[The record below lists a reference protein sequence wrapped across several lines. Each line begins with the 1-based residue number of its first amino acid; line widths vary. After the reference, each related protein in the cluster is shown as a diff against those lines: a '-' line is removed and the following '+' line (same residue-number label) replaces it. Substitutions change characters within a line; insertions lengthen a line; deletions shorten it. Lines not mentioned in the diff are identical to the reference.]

1 MAWKL
6 NQKAYQHARKLI
18 EAGKITEDPWE
29 APTLEDFSS
38 IEEYAL
44 YHLGKDPNGDP
55 ENAGTYSY
63 PYGKNEKVYIRALRA
78 IRASA
83 AGARGATPNKEI
95 YDVAGRLMEML
106 PEQSQKS
113 TDIMQDNI
121 ILKIDKSKRIVT
133 APALVPYEEDNDGDV
148 VSPEQIEAVA
158 YKFMEDYQNID
169 IMHTFRKVA
178 KPVESWILREPMTI
192 NGKKLHPGTWML
204 SAKIED
210 DDVWKG
216 ILQGKYTGYSVTA
229 VPVSTKSVFFKKATL
244 RELGWPW
251 DVVTV
256 SIVTKPTVPKARF
269 ISVKGDDE
277 SILYKIFKILEE
289 KFRGDD
295 MTKKEDFNQS
305 QENQNQEFLNQLSES
320 VQALK
325 TEIEAIRTEIESIKT
340 EIEGNPK
347 ETEETENRQ
356 AAEEENA
363 QTQAIKGQIGTTKSY
378 NDLNREIGVDRFG
391 RPLKNT

>member
-6 NQKAYQHARKLI
+6 NQKAYQHARELI
-18 EAGKITEDPWE
+18 EAGKITEDPWK
-29 APTLEDFSS
+29 APTLEDFDGN

-44 YHLGKDPNGDP
+44 YHLAKDMNGDP
-55 ENAGTYSY
+55 KNTGTYGY
-63 PYGKNEKVYIRALRA
+63 PYGKNEKVYIRALNA
-78 IRASA
+78 IRTSA

-95 YDVAGRLMEML
+95 YDAAGKLMEML
-106 PEQSQKS
+106 PEQSSKS
-113 TDIMQDNI
+113 ADIIQNHM

-148 VSPEQIEAVA
+148 VAPEEIETVA
-158 YKFMEDYQNID
+158 HKFMEDYQNID
-169 IMHTFRKVA
+169 VMHTFRKVA

-192 NGKKLHPGTWML
+192 KGEKLPAGTWML
-204 SAKIED
+204 SAKVED
-210 DDVWKG
+210 DDVWSG
-216 ILQGKYTGYSVTA
+216 ILKGKYKGYSVTA
-229 VPVSTKSVFFKKATL
+229 VSASTKSVFKKTTL

-256 SIVTKPTVPKARF
+256 SIVSEPAVPKARF
-269 ISVKGDDE
+269 ISVKGDE

-305 QENQNQEFLNQLSES
+305 QEFLNQLSES

-325 TEIEAIRTEIESIKT
+325 TEIEAIKTEITELKTEIEAIKT
-340 EIEGNPK
+340 EIEGDFK
-347 ETEETENRQ
+347 ETENTQ
-356 AAEEENA
+356 TTDEENA